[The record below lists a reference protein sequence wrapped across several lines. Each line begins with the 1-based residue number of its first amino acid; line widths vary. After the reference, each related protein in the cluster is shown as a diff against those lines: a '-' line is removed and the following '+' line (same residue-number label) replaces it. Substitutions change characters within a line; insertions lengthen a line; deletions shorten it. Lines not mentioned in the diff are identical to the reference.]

1 MTKARVARRI
11 AMAAAYGGGGIG
23 LLSAGAFGLVR
34 AEAALARRTIGEP
47 TGTSP
52 DADGV
57 YGVHQPGEL
66 LTLALLGDSS
76 ATGLGVAMAHQ
87 TPGAMLAA
95 GLAELS
101 DRPVRLVCTAIVGA
115 QSSDLVRQV
124 GEVEEARPDLAVIMI
139 GANDVTH
146 RVKPPTAVRHL
157 DQAVRL
163 LREAGAEVV
172 VGTCPDLGTIEPVP
186 QPLRWIARRASR
198 ALAAAQTIA
207 VVEAGGRTVS
217 LGDILGPE
225 FAASPSEM
233 FGPDRFHPSVAGYAS
248 AAAAL
253 LPSVCAALDVWIGED
268 TEATPDLLR
277 GEGVRP
283 IALAAVEAAD
293 EAGTEVAGAQVGGRD
308 RGPRGR
314 WAQLRHRPGRSTREV
329 QATSEEDAPLR

>member
-1 MTKARVARRI
+1 
-11 AMAAAYGGGGIG
+11 MAAVYGGGGLG
-23 LLSAGAFGLVR
+23 VLSAGAFGLLR

-47 TGTSP
+47 TGTPP

-57 YGVHQPGEL
+57 YGAHHHGEA

-76 ATGLGVAMAHQ
+76 ACGLGVEHPHQ

-95 GLAELS
+95 GLAECA
-101 DRPVRLVCTAIVGA
+101 DRPVRLICPATVGA
-115 QSSDLVRQV
+115 QSSDLPRQV
-124 GEVEEARPDLAVIMI
+124 DAVEEARPDVAVIMV

-157 DQAVRL
+157 DHVVRRL
-163 LREAGAEVV
+163 IDLGADVV
-172 VGTCPDLGTIEPVP
+172 VGTCPDLGTVEPVA

-198 ALAAAQTIA
+198 ELAAAQTIV

-233 FGPDRFHPSVAGYAS
+233 FGPDRFHPSIAGYAS

-253 LPSVCAALDVWIGED
+253 LPSVCAAMEVWFGGEP
-268 TEATPDLLR
+268 EEQPDLSR

-283 IALAAVEAAD
+283 IAVAAVEAA
-293 EAGTEVAGAQVGGRD
+293 EEPGTEVAGAQVGGRE

-314 WAQLRHRPGRSTREV
+314 WALLRHRPGRSSREV
-329 QATSEEDAPLR
+329 QATAAEDRPLR

>member
-1 MTKARVARRI
+1 MIKARVARRI
-11 AMAAAYGGGGIG
+11 AMAAAYGGGGLG
-23 LLSAGAFGLVR
+23 ALSAAAFGLVR

-47 TGTSP
+47 TGEPP

-57 YGVHQPGEL
+57 YGAHHDGEP

-76 ATGLGVAMAHQ
+76 AAGLGVDHPHQ

-95 GLAELS
+95 GLSECA
-101 DRPVRLVCTAIVGA
+101 DRPVRLVNPAVVGA
-115 QSSDLVRQV
+115 RSSDLVQQV
-124 GEVEEARPDLAVIMI
+124 DAIEDCRPDAVVIMI

-157 DQAVRL
+157 DHVVRRVRDL
-163 LREAGAEVV
+163 GAEVV
-172 VGTCPDLGTIEPVP
+172 VGTCPDLGTVEPVP
-186 QPLRWIARRASR
+186 QPLRYIARRSSR
-198 ALAAAQTIA
+198 QLAAAQTIV

-225 FAASPSEM
+225 FAASPKEM

-253 LPSVCAALDVWIGED
+253 LPSVCAALGVWFGGEV
-268 TEATPDLLR
+268 EKVPDLSR

-293 EAGTEVAGAQVGGRD
+293 EPGTEVAGAQVGGRE

-314 WAQLRHRPGRSTREV
+314 WALLRHRPGRSSREV
-329 QATSEEDAPLR
+329 QATAEEESPLR